1 MAEPEKAGTPPTEA
15 PGSESAGTGAQAVD
29 DSEQNGKPVD
39 PALAM
44 TWKQKAERVN
54 EVERRLAEAQAQLEA
69 YQRQQYQQQ
78 AASDPMAAMLNELRQ
93 QAAYDPDK
101 ARELALWTVNATQQ
115 AELQAE
121 RALNRLGLTG
131 QVRDMALQIHQQSG
145 YRTPME
151 QCAQMARGQ
160 EVPDLAKQLEAER
173 KRVQELEKV
182 LNQRTVGGSSASIPS
197 STTPAAVS
205 GDEVPEMTAEQY
217 AAALARGGPE
227 AIALRDKGVR
237 IKR

>member
-1 MAEPEKAGTPPTEA
+1 MAEPEKAGTPPTET

-29 DSEQNGKPVD
+29 GSEQNGKPVD

-93 QAAYDPDK
+93 QAVYDPDK

-151 QCAQMARGQ
+151 QCAQIAVTGELRIREYGEGKWSHDIAANDVHLIGGKPDSSNGTPRSNAPAPTRRDPPPATNFDNEPFGKEEIPFISSRG
-160 EVPDLAKQLEAER
+160 
-173 KRVQELEKV
+173 
-182 LNQRTVGGSSASIPS
+182 TF
-197 STTPAAVS
+197 
-205 GDEVPEMTAEQY
+205 
-217 AAALARGGPE
+217 
-227 AIALRDKGVR
+227 
-237 IKR
+237 